1 MAVDFEDL
9 PYSRLEEHIYFLK
22 MLGVGERLLKDVT
35 HVLEELG
42 KDHRYPVPPHLI
54 LLLPAEMIHRR
65 MMKISEVDVA
75 EYQMIAHTLL
85 QIRAAHGDNPA
96 KAAGFAVAS
105 SLRARASPV
114 RRRRRAIRSSL
125 TDREI
130 RKMARNLQSLDNGA
144 VHKTDDEDAF

>member
-1 MAVDFEDL
+1 MAIEFEDL

-22 MLGVGERLLKDVT
+22 MLGVGERLLKDVA

-54 LLLPAEMIHRR
+54 LLLPAEMIPRR
-65 MMKISEVDVA
+65 LLKIAEVDVA
-75 EYQMIAHTLL
+75 EFRMVAHSLL
-85 QIRAAHGDNPA
+85 QIRAAHGDKPS

-105 SLRARASPV
+105 SLRGRGTPE
-114 RRRRRAIRSSL
+114 RRRRLSTRSTL

-130 RKMARNLQSLDNGA
+130 KKVVRNLRSLDDSNEE
-144 VHKTDDEDAF
+144 TP